1 MFDKDKAMRDF
12 EKDFEYYKKEKKNLY
27 GLINEV
33 DKFIVTLHAFREKIH
48 HYIIWGD
55 MEIK

>member
-12 EKDFEYYKKEKKNLY
+12 EKDFEHYKKEKKNLY

-33 DKFIVTLHAFREKIH
+33 DEFRVTLHLFREKIH
-48 HYIIWGD
+48 HYIIWGTN
-55 MEIK
+55 EY

>member
-12 EKDFEYYKKEKKNLY
+12 EKDFEHYKKEKKNLY

-33 DKFIVTLHAFREKIH
+33 DEFRVTLHLFRGENPSLH
-48 HYIIWGD
+48 NMGD
-55 MEIK
+55 

>member
-12 EKDFEYYKKEKKNLY
+12 EKDFEHYKKTKKNLY

-33 DKFIVTLHAFREKIH
+33 DEFRVTLHLFREKIH
-48 HYIIWGD
+48 HYIIWGTN
-55 MEIK
+55 EY